1 MRLFLKVEITNFFR
15 IGYSITIFIKI
26 LSMSKQVVLSVQGT
40 EISMTSV
47 NDVDYICLTDM
58 VKAKDDESRA
68 ADIIKNWIRTRA
80 TIEFLGTWESI
91 YNPNF
96 KVVEFDHFKKEAGL
110 PTFTLSVSQWVDKT
124 NAVGVFSKAGKNGG
138 TYAHKDIAFEFGGA
152 ISPMFKL
159 YVIKEY
165 QRLKEIENN
174 QYGLEW
180 NVKRILS
187 KANYQIHTDA
197 IKKYIIPKSGYSQ
210 AKEWLLYADEADLL
224 NLVLFRCTAKQ
235 WRELNPQRS
244 LNGEN
249 IRDMA
254 SINELAVL
262 SSLENLNSILIKNGL
277 DKKNR
282 FKILN
287 ETARE
292 QLDNLNKIDFLKSVK
307 KQSETTY
314 VDAVKNKPLSE

>member
-1 MRLFLKVEITNFFR
+1 
-15 IGYSITIFIKI
+15 
-26 LSMSKQVVLSVQGT
+26 MSKTIIMSVQGT
-40 EISMTSV
+40 DISITNF
-47 NDVDYICLTDM
+47 NDNDYICLTDM
-58 VKAKDDESRA
+58 VKGKDDEARA
-68 ADIIKNWIRTRA
+68 ADIIKNWLRTRT
-80 TIEFLGTWESI
+80 TIEYLGTWESI
-91 YNPNF
+91 YNPDF
-96 KVVEFDHFKKEAGL
+96 KVVEFDHLRKEAGL
-110 PTFTLSVSQWVDKT
+110 PTFTMSVTNWVEKT
-124 NAVGVFSKAGKNGG
+124 NAIGIFSKAGKNGG

-165 QRLKEIENN
+165 QRLKEIESN

-197 IKKYIIPKSGYSQ
+197 VKKYIVPKSGYTQ
-210 AKEWLLYADEADLL
+210 AKEWIAYADEADLL

-235 WRELNPQRS
+235 WRELNPERA

-262 SSLENLNSILIKNGL
+262 SSLENLNAILMKNSL
-277 DKKNR
+277 SNRDR

-287 ETARE
+287 ETAKD
-292 QLDNLNKIDFLKSVK
+292 QLENLNKVDLLKSIK
-307 KQSETTY
+307 KENSSTY
-314 VDAVKNKPLSE
+314 VDAAERLKKR